1 MFDMT
6 NIEGDDSELAIISTG
21 IDDIDKKLGGGIPIG
36 SLTLIEGQ
44 SGFGK
49 SVLSQQFTWGSLW
62 GDHRVVL
69 YTMEGTVSSQVTQM
83 ESVGLGVLDFFL
95 LRRLKV
101 FPTEQVSEV
110 EPTWVL

>member
-6 NIEGDDSELAIISTG
+6 NIEGDDTQPAIISTG

-44 SGFGK
+44 SGSGK

-62 GDHRVVL
+62 GDHRVVQRSGCGNL
-69 YTMEGTVSSQVTQM
+69 NRGIS
-83 ESVGLGVLDFFL
+83 GIAA
-95 LRRLKV
+95 
-101 FPTEQVSEV
+101 
-110 EPTWVL
+110 